1 MLWCGVVWTEP
12 RCVDDVQESL
22 ADRVFHPSSP
32 VRPPRVYTNPSPP
45 IFAEIHRCHPIP
57 PQGPG
62 EGRGD
67 GERTRTVA
75 GTAGAGGGRWE
86 LSTEACAERTT
97 TRDRIGSIHHTLL
110 HGRSATLQLHL
121 ELTES
126 AHPVRAHGTGVPG
139 ARLMR
144 SCCCCCHSFLVLFA
158 PLTGAP
164 PLTWGLRRIVISPPL
179 SPPADGWL
187 PRGVA
192 KAELAGSRRSMCA
205 AASSA
210 ASASAVVMVECR
222 TRTLCGITCAPFTPS
237 SHPLATPSTIQDR
250 LHKLHAA
257 PWFVPQGTSACQAMD
272 HAQKEIVQHALHS
285 EQRPWT

>member
-1 MLWCGVVWTEP
+1 MMYRNLSPTESSIHP
-12 RCVDDVQESL
+12 HLSVLLESILTPHLLFSQRSIDVTRFHRRGRGRGGETGSV
-22 ADRVFHPSSP
+22 RVRSQARLELEVGGGSC
-32 VRPPRVYTNPSPP
+32 PPRHAQS
-45 IFAEIHRCHPIP
+45 ER
-57 PQGPG
+57 Q
-62 EGRGD
+62 RG
-67 GERTRTVA
+67 
-75 GTAGAGGGRWE
+75 
-86 LSTEACAERTT
+86 
-97 TRDRIGSIHHTLL
+97 IGSIHHTLL